1 MPAITFNPFKSLDQ
15 YFLIC
20 KIATLLFC
28 LPWPLTLL
36 ATVMSLAGYI
46 PPDTPMVKVVLIRL
60 AWLLVLIYPVV
71 FFAGCIFCREGV
83 GTQVIRIRGCCS
95 VAASRFQFVGY
106 GCDISDLG
114 SGPIKL
120 LAVT

>member
-1 MPAITFNPFKSLDQ
+1 MPAVTFNPFKSRDK

-20 KIATLLFC
+20 TIATLLFC
-28 LPWPLTLL
+28 LPWRLTLL

-71 FFAGCIFCREGV
+71 FFAVVFFAEKVLARKSYGFA
-83 GTQVIRIRGCCS
+83 
-95 VAASRFQFVGY
+95 VAS
-106 GCDISDLG
+106 G
-114 SGPIKL
+114 SINESC
-120 LAVT
+120 A

>member
-1 MPAITFNPFKSLDQ
+1 MPAVTFNPFKSLDK

-28 LPWPLTLL
+28 LPWPLTPL

-71 FFAGCIFCREGV
+71 FFAVVFFGREGV

-106 GCDISDLG
+106 GCNISDLG
-114 SGPIKL
+114 YQDPL
-120 LAVT
+120 NCLR

>member
-1 MPAITFNPFKSLDQ
+1 MPAATFNPFKSLDK

-36 ATVMSLAGYI
+36 ATVMSLVGYI
-46 PPDTPMVKVVLIRL
+46 PPDTAMVKVVVMRL

-71 FFAGCIFCREGV
+71 FFAVVFFAEKVLARSH
-83 GTQVIRIRGCCS
+83 TD
-95 VAASRFQFVGY
+95 SR
-106 GCDISDLG
+106 
-114 SGPIKL
+114 L
-120 LAVT
+120 L

>member
-1 MPAITFNPFKSLDQ
+1 MPAVTFNPFKSLDK

-46 PPDTPMVKVVLIRL
+46 PPDTPMVQVVLSRL
-60 AWLLVLIYPVV
+60 ASGADLSSGVLC
-71 FFAGCIFCREGV
+71 GCIFCREGV
-83 GTQVIRIRGCCS
+83 GTQVTRIRGCCS
-95 VAASRFQFVGY
+95 VAASRFQLVGY

-114 SGPIKL
+114 SGPVKL